1 MGTSITSLAEQLMD
15 ITRWQKTPEI
25 LPTSDYEKMI
35 LKAIKRLLID
45 TGRAPLY
52 SEDKVEFIDTEVTDD
67 DGNVTVET
75 SVNFLMDFLIDEEAY
90 ILLCAQIEF
99 FRRVQNDV
107 NNIVGYTTDAL
118 TVTHADKPY
127 ANLMDTIQQLEQERR
142 IIYYKMVRFCL

>member
-1 MGTSITSLAEQLMD
+1 MGTSITSFAEQLMD

-52 SEDKVEFIDTEVTDD
+52 SEDKVETIETEVTDD
-67 DGNVTVET
+67 EGNVTIET
-75 SVNFLMDFLIDEEAY
+75 TVNFLMDFMIDEEAY
-90 ILLCAQIEF
+90 ILICAQIEF
-99 FRRVQNDV
+99 FRRVQSDV

-127 ANLMDTIQQLEQERR
+127 ANLMDTLGQ
-142 IIYYKMVRFCL
+142 

>member
-52 SEDKVEFIDTEVTDD
+52 SEDKVETIETEVADD
-67 DGNVTVET
+67 EGNVTIET
-75 SVNFLMDFLIDEEAY
+75 TVNFLMDFMIDEEAY
-90 ILLCAQIEF
+90 ILICAQIEF
-99 FRRVQNDV
+99 FRRVQSDV

-127 ANLMDTIQQLEQERR
+127 ANLMDTLGQ
-142 IIYYKMVRFCL
+142 

>member
-25 LPTSDYEKMI
+25 LPVSDYEKMI

-52 SEDKVEFIDTEVTDD
+52 SENKVETIETEVTDNE
-67 DGNVTVET
+67 GNVTVET
-75 SVNFLMDFLIDEEAY
+75 TVNFLMDFMIDEEAY
-90 ILLCAQIEF
+90 ILICAQIEF
-99 FRRVQNDV
+99 FRRVQSDV

-118 TVTHADKPY
+118 SVTHADKPY
-127 ANLMDTIQQLEQERR
+127 ANLMDTLNQ
-142 IIYYKMVRFCL
+142 

>member
-52 SEDKVEFIDTEVTDD
+52 SEDKVETIETEVTDD
-67 DGNVTVET
+67 KGDATIET
-75 SVNFLMDFLIDEEAY
+75 TVNFLMDFMIDEEAY
-90 ILLCAQIEF
+90 ILICAQIEF
-99 FRRVQNDV
+99 FRRVQSDV

-127 ANLMDTIQQLEQERR
+127 ANLMDTLGR
-142 IIYYKMVRFCL
+142 

>member
-52 SEDKVEFIDTEVTDD
+52 SEDKVEFIDTKVTDD

>member
-52 SEDKVEFIDTEVTDD
+52 SEDKVETIETKVTDD
-67 DGNVTVET
+67 EGNVTVET
-75 SVNFLMDFLIDEEAY
+75 TVNFLMDFMIDEEAY
-90 ILLCAQIEF
+90 ILICAQIEF
-99 FRRVQNDV
+99 FRRVQSDV

-127 ANLMDTIQQLEQERR
+127 ANLMDTLGQ
-142 IIYYKMVRFCL
+142 

>member
-52 SEDKVEFIDTEVTDD
+52 SEDKVETIETEVTDD
-67 DGNVTVET
+67 EGNVIVET
-75 SVNFLMDFLIDEEAY
+75 TVNFLMDFMIDEEAY
-90 ILLCAQIEF
+90 ILICAQIEF
-99 FRRVQNDV
+99 FRRVQSDV
-107 NNIVGYTTDAL
+107 NNIVGYTTDA
-118 TVTHADKPY
+118 
-127 ANLMDTIQQLEQERR
+127 
-142 IIYYKMVRFCL
+142 

>member
-25 LPTSDYEKMI
+25 LPVSDYEKMI

-52 SEDKVEFIDTEVTDD
+52 SEDKVETIETEVTDNE
-67 DGNVTVET
+67 GNVTVET
-75 SVNFLMDFLIDEEAY
+75 TVNFLMDFLIDEEAY
-90 ILLCAQIEF
+90 ILICAQIEF
-99 FRRVQNDV
+99 FRRVQSDV

-118 TVTHADKPY
+118 SVTHADKPY
-127 ANLMDTIQQLEQERR
+127 ANLMDTLNQ
-142 IIYYKMVRFCL
+142 

>member
-35 LKAIKRLLID
+35 LKAVKRLLID

-52 SEDKVEFIDTEVTDD
+52 SEDKVETIETEVTDD
-67 DGNVTVET
+67 EGNVTIET
-75 SVNFLMDFLIDEEAY
+75 TVNFLMDFMIDEEAY
-90 ILLCAQIEF
+90 ILICAQIEF
-99 FRRVQNDV
+99 FRRVQSDV

-127 ANLMDTIQQLEQERR
+127 ANLMDTLGQ
-142 IIYYKMVRFCL
+142 

>member
-25 LPTSDYEKMI
+25 LPASDYEKMI

-52 SEDKVEFIDTEVTDD
+52 SEDKVETIETEVTDD
-67 DGNVTVET
+67 EGNVTIET
-75 SVNFLMDFLIDEEAY
+75 TVNFLMDFMIDEEAY
-90 ILLCAQIEF
+90 ILICAQIEF
-99 FRRVQNDV
+99 FRRVQSDV

-127 ANLMDTIQQLEQERR
+127 ANLMDTLGQ
-142 IIYYKMVRFCL
+142 

>member
-52 SEDKVEFIDTEVTDD
+52 SEDKVETIETEVTDD
-67 DGNVTVET
+67 EGNVTIET
-75 SVNFLMDFLIDEEAY
+75 TVNFLMDFMIDEEAY
-90 ILLCAQIEF
+90 ILICAQIEF
-99 FRRVQNDV
+99 FRRVQSDV

-127 ANLMDTIQQLEQERR
+127 ANLMDTLGQ
-142 IIYYKMVRFCL
+142 

>member
-52 SEDKVEFIDTEVTDD
+52 SEDKVETIETEVTDD
-67 DGNVTVET
+67 EGNVTIET
-75 SVNFLMDFLIDEEAY
+75 TANFLMDFMIDEEAY
-90 ILLCAQIEF
+90 ILICAQIEF
-99 FRRVQNDV
+99 FRRVQSDV

-127 ANLMDTIQQLEQERR
+127 ANLMDTLGQ
-142 IIYYKMVRFCL
+142 

>member
-52 SEDKVEFIDTEVTDD
+52 SEDKVETIETEVTDD
-67 DGNVTVET
+67 EGNATIET
-75 SVNFLMDFLIDEEAY
+75 TVNFLMDFMIDEEAY
-90 ILLCAQIEF
+90 ILICAQIEF
-99 FRRVQNDV
+99 FRRVQSDV

-127 ANLMDTIQQLEQERR
+127 ANLMDTLGQ
-142 IIYYKMVRFCL
+142 